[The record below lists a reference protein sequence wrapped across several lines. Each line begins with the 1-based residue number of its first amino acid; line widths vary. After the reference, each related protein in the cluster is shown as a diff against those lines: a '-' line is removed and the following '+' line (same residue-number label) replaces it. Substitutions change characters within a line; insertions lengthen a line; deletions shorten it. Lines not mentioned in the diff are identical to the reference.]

1 MSKKDDL
8 EQRIPPDEKE
18 REERKALEGHKVE
31 RPIDEKLEEEVEQIV
46 EEAAEGMKEE
56 NIEKK
61 VEEAEE
67 KESELEGGEDKAE
80 EEKPVEE
87 PPVEEK
93 KGQEE
98 EGGEKKEKE
107 AQIIQPSTA
116 PIVTPSSEVEP
127 DFPFWKPKTTLGKEV
142 SAGAITSIDEIL
154 QSGRKILEPEITDR
168 LVPGLQSELILI
180 GGRKG
185 KGGGIQ
191 RIPVRITATMHR
203 SGRKF
208 KSNAFAIVGDEN
220 GLIGIAK
227 ASSRESREA
236 IKKAI
241 NKAKT
246 NVIRIKRGCGSW
258 ECGCGEEH
266 SIPYRTEGKSGSVRV
281 VLMPAPRGLGLAADD
296 ESKKVLRLAGIK
308 DVWMKT
314 YGNTGMRI
322 NLITAL
328 FKALKNLYIYD
339 R

>member
-1 MSKKDDL
+1 MSKKEEL
-8 EQRIPPDEKE
+8 EQRIAPDEKE
-18 REERKALEGHKVE
+18 REERKALEGQKVE
-31 RPIDEKLEEEVEQIV
+31 RPIDEKLEGEVEQVV
-46 EEAAEGMKEE
+46 EEGVEGLKEE
-56 NIEKK
+56 DIEKK

-67 KESELEGGEDKAE
+67 KESGHEGE
-80 EEKPVEE
+80 EEKEKEKKMEGTSEE
-87 PPVEEK
+87 TPAEEK
-93 KGQEE
+93 KEQVV
-98 EGGEKKEKE
+98 
-107 AQIIQPSTA
+107 QPSTA
-116 PIVTPSSEVEP
+116 PIVTPSSEVDP
-127 DFPFWKPKTTLGKEV
+127 DFPFWKPKTMLGKEV
-142 SAGAITSIDEIL
+142 SGGTITNIDQIL

-185 KGGGIQ
+185 KGGGKQ

-208 KSNAFAIVGDEN
+208 KSNAFGVVGDEN

-241 NKAKT
+241 NKAKI

-258 ECGCGEEH
+258 ECSCGEDH

-281 VLMPAPRGLGLAADD
+281 VLIPAPRGLGLAADD

-322 NLITAL
+322 NLVTAL